1 MNRLI
6 RFLTFSALLAMPLS
20 VDAQSMAEMAI
31 VGQASGTL
39 TSNAVPPKPMDT
51 MNEAMARPEGDPQT
65 PAVVTPQPPAV
76 TATVTQTPIA
86 PETKTMD
93 SIFFTPNQL
102 IAITRANQGF
112 IAPAEAYDPD
122 NQSSKPIDPGPRIIA
137 LSGIVFNSQRD
148 WTIWLN
154 NERVTPN
161 NIPDRVMGLS
171 VRKDRVYIRWMDLG
185 NQRIVNITLRP
196 NQQYL
201 LDSDSIVPGTR

>member
-1 MNRLI
+1 MNRLT
-6 RFLTFSALLAMPLS
+6 RFLTFFLLLAVPAAH
-20 VDAQSMAEMAI
+20 AQSMAEMAV

-39 TSNAVPPKPMDT
+39 TTNAVAAKPMDT
-51 MNEAMARPEGDPQT
+51 MNDAMARPEGDPAT
-65 PAVVTPQPPAV
+65 APIVTPQPPSV

-112 IAPAEAYDPD
+112 IAPQEAYDPD
-122 NQSSKPIDPGPRIIA
+122 NQSSKPIDPGPRIIS
-137 LSGIVFNSQRD
+137 LSGIVFNSKSD

-154 NERVTPN
+154 NERVTPK
-161 NIPDRVMGLS
+161 NIPDRIMGLS
-171 VRKDRVYIRWMDLG
+171 VRKDRVFIRWMDLG
-185 NQRIVNITLRP
+185 NQRIVNIVLRP

-201 LDSDSIVPGTR
+201 LDSDQIILGTR